1 MSVACQAFSRPERA
15 RALTVSED
23 KQRSRGPRTSF
34 QHPITTLHA
43 RNPVIR

>member
-1 MSVACQAFSRPERA
+1 MPAACQAFPRPDRS